1 VTPLHVKAVPVGQE
15 GTGFIAIQTRER
27 LQGRLAAMHAVF
39 QYQPQVDLQT
49 GRVAGMEALICSSL
63 PGKDRPSSELVAEI
77 EASGLGL
84 ALMEHWLQK
93 ACHDQHFWLGE
104 VGHDFPLGFPV
115 SQRTL
120 LSRGFLPL
128 VQRILS
134 ETGLP
139 PEFLELEISEAAF
152 GTSAVTLRALRTL
165 SEAGISIAIDKFSG
179 TKASLCLLTLVPIAK
194 LRIDP
199 SLLRNIGGASPEAL
213 LFDGIIGA
221 ARGLG
226 MTVCVTGVASEDSLA
241 AILRHARPLAQ
252 GMAIGAPLNTEDIIQ
267 LLRGSCADT
276 ASLQPLV
283 VVDD

>member
-1 VTPLHVKAVPVGQE
+1 
-15 GTGFIAIQTRER
+15 
-27 LQGRLAAMHAVF
+27 
-39 QYQPQVDLQT
+39 
-49 GRVAGMEALICSSL
+49 
-63 PGKDRPSSELVAEI
+63 
-77 EASGLGL
+77 
-84 ALMEHWLQK
+84 
-93 ACHDQHFWLGE
+93 
-104 VGHDFPLGFPV
+104 
-115 SQRTL
+115 
-120 LSRGFLPL
+120 
-128 VQRILS
+128 
-134 ETGLP
+134 
-139 PEFLELEISEAAF
+139 
-152 GTSAVTLRALRTL
+152 LRALRTI

-252 GMAIGAPLNTEDIIQ
+252 GMAIGAPLNAEDFIQ

-276 ASLQPLV
+276 ATLQPLV